1 MAFGGR
7 ASRRSFVLW
16 TTVAGLFRARAVA
29 AAADT
34 HVVVA
39 NPSVGDVV
47 LTLEDARKIFGAR
60 QELWPNEVPVLIVV
74 PPKGSTSLAWL
85 LERIVDM
92 PEGAY
97 RRHLMNQVFKGAVR
111 QPIAAT
117 STEDVVREVSSK
129 RGAVSI
135 LPPALVT
142 PALRVLRWK

>member
-7 ASRRSFVLW
+7 VSRRSFVLGNAL
-16 TTVAGLFRARAVA
+16 VALFRSRAVA
-29 AAADT
+29 AAVDT
-34 HVVVA
+34 HVIVA
-39 NPSVGDVV
+39 NPSVGDVA

-60 QELWPNEVPVLIVV
+60 QELWPNGIQVLLVV

-129 RGAVSI
+129 RGAVSV
-135 LPPALVT
+135 LPLALVT
-142 PALRVLRWK
+142 PALAVLRLK